1 MAERLLFRDE
11 LNGLRDRSLD
21 RITDDLCRSVERH
34 AGFAWWSA
42 FALSSLLAV
51 AGLAAVIYQI
61 RTGIGTW
68 GLNRSVGWAL
78 DITNFVFW
86 IGIGHAGTFIS
97 AILYLLRQRWRV
109 AISRSAEAGTLLAV
123 TCAALFP
130 IIHLGRPWLAFWML
144 PYPNFRGPLW
154 INFRSPLVWDFF
166 AIGTYFSVSLA
177 FFYLGLLPDL
187 ATLRDRPGSGPWKR
201 VLGWASLGWDGS
213 QSTWHRW
220 QTLYLLLAGLA
231 TALVISVHTI
241 VSWDFA
247 VSILPG
253 WHSTIFPP
261 YFVVGAI
268 FSGLAMVI
276 TLVLIA
282 RTALGLEAYI
292 TLRHI
297 DLMSKVVLFC
307 SCFIGLVYAAEVFHA
322 FYSGDPYEIRS
333 LQTRLSGP
341 MQVPFLIMLAG
352 NVFLPQLLWLRGA
365 RRRIWIVLPV
375 VLLINV
381 GMWFERFAIVT
392 GSLERDFLPSSWAGY
407 TPTVI
412 ELLTLAGTFG
422 LFFSGFLVFCRL
434 FPIIPI
440 SETKVA
446 LINPDPHPVAEE
458 SRR

>member
-1 MAERLLFRDE
+1 MAERPLFRDE

-42 FALSSLLAV
+42 FALSALMAV
-51 AGLAAVIYQI
+51 AGLVAVIYQV

-268 FSGLAMVI
+268 FSG
-276 TLVLIA
+276 
-282 RTALGLEAYI
+282 
-292 TLRHI
+292 
-297 DLMSKVVLFC
+297 
-307 SCFIGLVYAAEVFHA
+307 
-322 FYSGDPYEIRS
+322 
-333 LQTRLSGP
+333 
-341 MQVPFLIMLAG
+341 
-352 NVFLPQLLWLRGA
+352 
-365 RRRIWIVLPV
+365 
-375 VLLINV
+375 
-381 GMWFERFAIVT
+381 
-392 GSLERDFLPSSWAGY
+392 
-407 TPTVI
+407 
-412 ELLTLAGTFG
+412 
-422 LFFSGFLVFCRL
+422 
-434 FPIIPI
+434 
-440 SETKVA
+440 
-446 LINPDPHPVAEE
+446 
-458 SRR
+458 